1 MKIVKY
7 SGLVHLG
14 EIHSQARVSS
24 PYELVQNSFR
34 HTFNYLLH
42 CIIIIIIIIIIISSS
57 SSSITYWIMFRL
69 ETFECVSQSKS
80 L

>member
-14 EIHSQARVSS
+14 EIHSQARASS

-34 HTFNYLLH
+34 HSFNNLL
-42 CIIIIIIIIIIISSS
+42 
-57 SSSITYWIMFRL
+57 L
-69 ETFECVSQSKS
+69 LLLVVVVVVVV
-80 L
+80 

>member
-34 HTFNYLLH
+34 HTFNYLL
-42 CIIIIIIIIIIISSS
+42 
-57 SSSITYWIMFRL
+57 L
-69 ETFECVSQSKS
+69 LLLLLVVVVVVVV
-80 L
+80 